1 MHGLIEVVALLVL
14 IVLILV
20 ACGVAIMAF
29 MFFASGAAAR
39 NRRDGRTGM
48 QRALQEAT
56 GNESARNEP
65 VGAVAADPPA
75 SVEH

>member
-20 ACGVAIMAF
+20 ACGVAIAAF
-29 MFFASGAAAR
+29 LFFASGAAGR

-48 QRALQEAT
+48 QQALQEAT
-56 GNESARNEP
+56 GNESVRNEP